1 MSGWKTATLELE
13 SDDLEEAVDTVA
25 ERHENVKLI
34 EEDTIAMAG
43 YDAGIRTR
51 VDEIIEES
59 EADTGRVLIINA
71 NDTSDSGSGKL
82 FELTENG
89 VEIVEEEHGY
99 EGARGHDVTGYFR
112 EEYDINGRATFY

>member
-1 MSGWKTATLELE
+1 MSGWKTATLELDT
-13 SDDLEEAVDTVA
+13 DDLEEAVDTVA

-43 YDAGIRTR
+43 YDAGIRRR

-59 EADTGRVLIINA
+59 ETDTGRVLIINA
-71 NDTSDSGSGKL
+71 NDTSDSGSGRL
-82 FELTENG
+82 YALRDGTL
-89 VEIVEEEHGY
+89 EIVEEEQGY

>member
-1 MSGWKTATLELE
+1 MSGWKTATLELDT
-13 SDDLEEAVDTVA
+13 DDLEEAVDTVA

-43 YDAGIRTR
+43 YDAGIRPR